1 MGARRRLD
9 GRSVPPRGGA
19 DVFDR
24 ARRRGGGGSL
34 PCVVSPTRD
43 RRDASLV
50 LVVCDERLVDPSRA
64 LRDAP
69 RASPRG
75 VSGRRGL
82 RVLGRRLERARVDL
96 PQSAARADAFARAS
110 LVGTPLV
117 SRRAFSGGYF
127 NNSYR
132 PPPLRRP
139 PPASPS
145 HDGEQMLWNIIGAN
159 TLIFAGWHAF
169 DPRVMHANFAVSE
182 ESIYRGRVHTA
193 VTAAFSHY
201 DFGHYASNMIALYYF
216 GRSIAHLMGPR
227 YLLNL
232 YLAGGVAA
240 SIAHVAWC
248 RRERNARRRRLRG
261 RTDGTIL
268 QSAGRRWAR
277 GGGSSEYLRTPPALG
292 ASGAV
297 NAIVLLNAALFPF
310 QTVYLNFFV
319 PMPTALFAAM
329 FLARDLY
336 GAQMGLGGSST
347 GHAAHLGGAAVG
359 AAAWG
364 AMRFG
369 VFRRGGGSGRR
380 GGFFG

>member
-96 PQSAARADAFARAS
+96 PSERRARRRVRPRVARRH
-110 LVGTPLV
+110 PLV

-127 NNSYR
+127 NNNYR

-182 ESIYRGRVHTA
+182 ESITA
-193 VTAAFSHY
+193 EE
-201 DFGHYASNMIALYYF
+201 
-216 GRSIAHLMGPR
+216 
-227 YLLNL
+227 
-232 YLAGGVAA
+232 
-240 SIAHVAWC
+240 C
-248 RRERNARRRRLRG
+248 
-261 RTDGTIL
+261 
-268 QSAGRRWAR
+268 
-277 GGGSSEYLRTPPALG
+277 TPP
-292 ASGAV
+292 SPPRS
-297 NAIVLLNAALFPF
+297 AI
-310 QTVYLNFFV
+310 TISD
-319 PMPTALFAAM
+319 T
-329 FLARDLY
+329 
-336 GAQMGLGGSST
+336 T
-347 GHAAHLGGAAVG
+347 
-359 AAAWG
+359 
-364 AMRFG
+364 
-369 VFRRGGGSGRR
+369 RRT
-380 GGFFG
+380 